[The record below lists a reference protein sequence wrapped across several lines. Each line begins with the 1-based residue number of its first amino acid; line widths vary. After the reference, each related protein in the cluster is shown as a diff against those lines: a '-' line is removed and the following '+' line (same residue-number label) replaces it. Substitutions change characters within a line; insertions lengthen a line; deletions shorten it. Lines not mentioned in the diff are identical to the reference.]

1 MQYKIPVQIE
11 NEDKIFLNLSIRQL
25 MIIMLNA
32 WIAYLIFKSIEPNV
46 WPEVALF
53 PAIIITGIGIVIA
66 LFRHTE
72 MTFLPFILNLIRMNL
87 NVGSRVWS
95 KWVDS
100 FSNIEIGYLR
110 SVDEKKGVG
119 DKKSLYETY
128 ESIEEK
134 LNKI

>member
-25 MIIMLNA
+25 TIMMIGGGIG
-32 WIAYLIFKSIEPNV
+32 YSIFKSLEPNV
-46 WPEVALF
+46 VAEVALF
-53 PAIIITGIGIVIA
+53 PAVLIVGIGIVIA

-72 MTFLPFILNLIRMNL
+72 MTFLPFMLNLIRLNL
-87 NVGSRVWS
+87 NVGNRIWS

-100 FSNIEIGYLR
+100 YPNIEIGYLK
-110 SVDEKKGVG
+110 SIDEKEFIGEKRSSHEV
-119 DKKSLYETY
+119 Y
-128 ESIEEK
+128 ESVEDK